1 MSDLSPAI
9 VKAVESWA
17 TKLLEHFKSQY
28 GSLYFIPL
36 GVNSNTPS
44 KIAPMVTP
52 AIEEQILVAQDNQ
65 ITVNI
70 IDDKVWV
77 VFNTF
82 VDGFYNSLS
91 FLWKTLMKGFELKMT
106 WNEYLQGLNKRK
118 AENPENYKVWKNN
131 LIFILQTVFDEI
143 IIALNTQGKT
153 VYVSNWEQYFNSSK
167 EAIEA
172 MKIFQ

>member
-65 ITVNI
+65 TTVNI
-70 IDDKVWV
+70 IDD
-77 VFNTF
+77 
-82 VDGFYNSLS
+82 L
-91 FLWKTLMKGFELKMT
+91 
-106 WNEYLQGLNKRK
+106 
-118 AENPENYKVWKNN
+118 
-131 LIFILQTVFDEI
+131 
-143 IIALNTQGKT
+143 
-153 VYVSNWEQYFNSSK
+153 
-167 EAIEA
+167 
-172 MKIFQ
+172 